1 MQQYSASTLAIFE
14 IRSDHTSSVCLLSP
28 SFGHQDGFFTV
39 TSTLPKVMVGLSN
52 PSFNLTTPRPR
63 FPSTAI
69 NFPTDLPAP
78 FFRPCSTSS
87 AGLTNERSKRS
98 NTQMLKRSTFRSSL
112 TQHQREN
119 SLPDNPSM
127 MSSSC

>member
-1 MQQYSASTLAIFE
+1 MQQYSVSSLAIFE

-87 AGLTNERSKRS
+87 AGFTNKIS
-98 NTQMLKRSTFRSSL
+98 NLFRCGLQGVVLIHVKKIYLQKQPDSTSEAEFSS
-112 TQHQREN
+112 
-119 SLPDNPSM
+119 
-127 MSSSC
+127 